1 MTTMQRTLVIL
12 ICLVFILVS
21 AAGQVATVPRQ
32 ENQLLEEGR
41 YLRNNQRDR
50 NKENAPLSGGVVTVD
65 PLLAPLNMVKSA
77 PAETEA
83 LIATEPLRINS
94 DLLAQD
100 FVAQRATQ
108 AEPYLHANPENPDN
122 LLAGWQENRFA
133 NGGARALNY
142 AVSFNGGQTW
152 NEASLPR
159 LTVINGGTWERAS
172 DPWVEF
178 GPGNR
183 AYYTSLLFNSSNPDN
198 AIAVSV
204 SSNGGS
210 TWGNPVIVSRSTTDF
225 DDKQALTVDTHATS
239 PFFGNVYV
247 AWDRNIETNGV
258 TTAQHLLISRS
269 TDGGNTYNRPVR
281 TRKKG
286 ANIGVIPRVGPDG
299 TLYLIWAGG
308 SLSGANL
315 SIFFSTSTDGGLSF
329 NPKKKLAKI
338 QAAGIANLRA
348 GAILPSFAVDPT
360 TGDLYVAWQ
369 DARWT
374 GVDQAT
380 IVISRDKGATWSAPA
395 RVTDGP
401 DNAPVFTVSVAAN
414 AQRGVAVSYYSLQ
427 NDPQRRF
434 LVDQYVRVSEDGGRT
449 FQPSIRVTRSSFD
462 VRFAAQAGGL
472 FLGDYIGLTGAGG
485 RFHLLWIDTHLVSPA
500 TGGLQPDV
508 FTART
513 DEGS

>member
-1 MTTMQRTLVIL
+1 MITTQRALSLVT
-12 ICLVFILVS
+12 CLVFILVG
-21 AAGQVATVPRQ
+21 AAGQVTTMPRQ
-32 ENQLLEEGR
+32 ENQLLVEGR

-50 NKENAPLSGGVVTVD
+50 NEEEGENEPSSVGRMLE
-65 PLLAPLNMVKSA
+65 LAPMNAVKSA
-77 PAETEA
+77 PEEAEA
-83 LIATEPLRINS
+83 LIATEPVRVNG

-100 FVAQRATQ
+100 SLAQRATQ

-122 LLAGWQENRFA
+122 LIAGWQENRFS

-142 AVSFNGGQTW
+142 AVTFDGGRTW
-152 NEASLPR
+152 SEASLPM
-159 LTVINGGTWERAS
+159 LTVVNGGVWERAS

-183 AYYTSLLFNSSNPDN
+183 VYYTSLLFNSTRPDN
-198 AIAVSV
+198 AIGVSV
-204 SSNGGS
+204 STDGGS
-210 TWGNPVIVSRSTTDF
+210 TWGNPVIVTQSTADF
-225 DDKQALTVDTHATS
+225 EDKQALTVDTYPAS

-247 AWDRNIETNGV
+247 AWDRNVDSNGF
-258 TTAQHLLISRS
+258 TTAQHLLVSRS
-269 TDGGNTYNRPVR
+269 TNGGSTYNRPVR

-299 TLYLIWAGG
+299 TLYLAWAGG

-315 SIFFSTSTDGGLSF
+315 SIFFAKSTDGGLSF
-329 NPKKKLAKI
+329 SPKKKLARI
-338 QAAGIANLRA
+338 QAAGVANLRA
-348 GAILPSFAVDPT
+348 GAMLPSMAVDPT
-360 TGDLYVAWQ
+360 TGDLYVAWA

-380 IVISRDKGATWSAPA
+380 IMISRDKGATWSDPA

-401 DNAPVFTVSVAAN
+401 SNAPAFTVSVAAN

-434 LVDQYVRVSEDGGRT
+434 LADQYVRVSEDGGRT
-449 FQPSIRVTRSSFD
+449 FLPSIRVTRSSFD
-462 VRFAAQAGGL
+462 VRFAAQASGF
-472 FLGDYIGLTGAGG
+472 FLGDYNGLTGAGG
-485 RFHLLWIDTHLVSPA
+485 RFHLLWVDTRNFSSA

-513 DEGS
+513 EEQ